1 MSNYT
6 IIKQKKAIA
15 NGTNRIK
22 KGANQL
28 IILVNPLILLV
39 RPARFERAAYGLEVR
54 CSIQLSYGRILYF
67 KKSILIERG

>member
-1 MSNYT
+1 MSNHT

-28 IILVNPLILLV
+28 ILLVNPLILLV
-39 RPARFERAAYGLEVR
+39 RPARFERAAYGLEDR
-54 CSIQLSYGRILYF
+54 KFDFPSNDFNKLRAFFSRQL
-67 KKSILIERG
+67 